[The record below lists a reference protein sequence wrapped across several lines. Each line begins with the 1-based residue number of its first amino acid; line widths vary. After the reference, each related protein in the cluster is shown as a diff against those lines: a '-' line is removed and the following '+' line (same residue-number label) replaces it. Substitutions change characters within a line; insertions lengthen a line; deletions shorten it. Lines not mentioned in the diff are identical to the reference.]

1 MSFDPQRA
9 AKRRRPFERMENRAV
24 RLFLKTQD
32 DDARQV
38 LNTVRY
44 ALNFAKLT
52 QITTSDGVVDVQ
64 GPLDRHAAE
73 LEDLLKKRIKD
84 ASSIWELSRVLPEVV
99 TRTRESRASVL
110 EHLPVD
116 RDSLEA
122 EVTTRQMVIASGGGG
137 GAGYVYP
144 GSYEAVERLGIVPG
158 LMLGTSIGSLMAL
171 FRARRKV
178 WDFAPLVA
186 AARDLSWTNTFSVLD
201 VANRY
206 GLPATLRL
214 YLRRAIGKHFVRD
227 DGDPMRLS
235 DMEIPLMVMAT
246 GIRVDALKHDLDYYE
261 HLMDETFSGRGIRK
275 GVRGGL
281 KAVQVMRE
289 FLATPEALQPVLLG
303 WDEGT
308 EDFDALDAAG
318 FSAAIPGV
326 IHYDVLR
333 EDANMHRTL
342 DSLYAQVGVTRLGE
356 GGMVHNL
363 PSRAGWEA
371 MASGRMGIRNCFVLG
386 LDCFAPNPRRI
397 AWLPFQ
403 QAVRSANVEA
413 DRRFT
418 DCYVTYARTLS
429 PMNLVPQTQDALT
442 AVRWGREA
450 MQPELDFVREMMAP
464 VPVLNGAS

>member
-1 MSFDPQRA
+1 
-9 AKRRRPFERMENRAV
+9 MENRTV
-24 RLFLKTQD
+24 RLFLKTKD
-32 DDARQV
+32 EDAREV

-44 ALNFAKLT
+44 ALNLAKLT
-52 QITTSDGVVDVQ
+52 QITAEDGEVVDVEEQ
-64 GPLDRHAAE
+64 LRSHAAGIS
-73 LEDLLKKRIKD
+73 DLLKKRTKN
-84 ASSIWELSRVLPEVV
+84 AESIWELSRVLPDLVQR
-99 TRTRESRASVL
+99 TRTARNGLLERVDRESL
-110 EHLPVD
+110 ET
-116 RDSLEA
+116 
-122 EVTTRQMVIASGGGG
+122 EVTTKQLIIASGGGG

-158 LMLGTSIGSLMAL
+158 LMLGTSIGSLMSL
-171 FRARRKV
+171 FRARRRI

-235 DMEIPLMVMAT
+235 DMEIPLLVMAT

-261 HLMDETFSGRGIRK
+261 HLMDETFTGRGIRK

-289 FLATPEALQPVLLG
+289 FLATPEALKPVLLG

-308 EDFDALDAAG
+308 KHFDALDAAG

-333 EDANMHRTL
+333 EDPRMHRTL
-342 DSLYAQVGVTRLGE
+342 DKLYAAVGVTRLGE

-363 PSRAGWEA
+363 PSRKGWEV
-371 MASGRMGIRNCFVLG
+371 MNSGAYGVRNCFVLG

-403 QAVRSANVEA
+403 QAVRTANVEA
-413 DRRFT
+413 DRRYT
-418 DCYVTYARTLS
+418 DCYITYSRTLS

-450 MQPELDFVREMMAP
+450 MQPELGFVGESMKP
-464 VPVLNGAS
+464 IPVLNGAS

>member
-1 MSFDPQRA
+1 
-9 AKRRRPFERMENRAV
+9 MENKAV
-24 RLFLKTQD
+24 RLFLESKD
-32 DDARQV
+32 EDARGV
-38 LNTVRY
+38 LDVLRY
-44 ALNFAKLT
+44 SLSFAKLT
-52 QITTSDGVVDVQ
+52 EITNPDGTVVDVAPKL
-64 GPLDRHAAE
+64 GRHAVWIGE
-73 LEDLLKKRIKD
+73 LVKPRLKK
-84 ASSIWELSRVLPEVV
+84 AESIWEISRLLPELVQ
-99 TRTRESRASVL
+99 RTRESRAAVL
-110 EHLPVD
+110 DGNGLD
-116 RDSLEA
+116 RDALEA
-122 EVTTRQMVIASGGGG
+122 EVTTRQLVVASGGGG

-144 GSYEAVERLGIVPG
+144 GSYEAVERLGLVPS
-158 LMLGTSIGSLMAL
+158 LMLGTSIGALMSL
-171 FRARRKV
+171 FRARRRR
-178 WDFAPLVA
+178 WDFAPLVS

-214 YLRRAIGKHFVRD
+214 YLRRAIGKHFVRE
-227 DGDPMRLS
+227 DGQPMHLS

-246 GIRVDALKHDLDYYE
+246 GIRVDGLKHDLDYYE
-261 HLMDETFSGRGIRK
+261 HLMDETFTGRGIRK

-308 EDFDALDAAG
+308 TQFDALDAAG

-333 EDANMHRTL
+333 EDPDMHRTL
-342 DSLYAQVGVTRLGE
+342 DKLYAALGVTRLGE

-363 PSRAGWEA
+363 PSRHGWEV
-371 MASGRMGIRNCFVLG
+371 MGSGALGIRNCFVLG

-403 QAVRSANVEA
+403 QAVRSANVDA
-413 DRRFT
+413 DRKFT
-418 DCYVTYARTLS
+418 DCYVTYSRTLS

-450 MQPELDFVREMMAP
+450 MEPHKAFVKEMMRP
-464 VPVLNGAS
+464 LPVLNDA